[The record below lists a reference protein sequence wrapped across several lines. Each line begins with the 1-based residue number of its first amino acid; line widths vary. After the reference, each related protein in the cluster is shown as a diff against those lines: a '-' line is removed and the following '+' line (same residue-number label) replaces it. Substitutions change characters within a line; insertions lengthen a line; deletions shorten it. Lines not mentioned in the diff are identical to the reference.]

1 MTDVLPVPRARDRLD
16 GLVAPRRSAFPEALR
31 HTTRVAR
38 LRRWILWGAG
48 GVVGIVGL
56 GLLISSLRFL
66 PADLSLGARRAQ
78 GLPHRYRKPQAR
90 RLSQGRASL

>member
-1 MTDVLPVPRARDRLD
+1 MTDVLPAPSARDRLD
-16 GLVAPRRSAFPEALR
+16 GLVAPRQSAFPEALR

-66 PADLSLGARRAQ
+66 PADLSLARVALK
-78 GLPHRYRKPQAR
+78 GIPHRHREPQAR